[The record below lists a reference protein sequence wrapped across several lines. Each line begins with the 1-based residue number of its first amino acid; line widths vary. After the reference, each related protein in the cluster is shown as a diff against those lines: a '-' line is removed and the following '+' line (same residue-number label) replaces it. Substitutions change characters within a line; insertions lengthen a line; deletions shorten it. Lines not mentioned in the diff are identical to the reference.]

1 MSMTS
6 PLQPAR
12 ETRFVDVSTGSK
24 VRYTHNLNL
33 REPFEAT
40 ILEVKENWGQ
50 HAIPA
55 HIFRRDGNLD
65 AELMP
70 ADGTWRVEVLVDSK
84 IMAPAAESPNV
95 LHGSRRPSDI
105 TAIQF
110 RGGIDS
116 AQEVI
121 QFGAGKVNSSW
132 RSSDAQN
139 VEAIVISKATGDDAI
154 VPGNYLVIENGVAS
168 VYTPEAFGDT
178 FDVDGGQTFDG
189 IQ

>member
-1 MSMTS
+1 MTT
-6 PLQPAR
+6 PLQPQR
-12 ETRFVDVSTGSK
+12 ETRFLDVATGSK
-24 VRYTHNLNL
+24 VRYSHNLNL
-33 REPFEAT
+33 LPPFEAT
-40 ILEVKENWGQ
+40 VLEVKDNWGQ

-55 HIFRRDGNLD
+55 HIFRRENSLD

-95 LHGSRRPSDI
+95 LHGARRPSDI

-132 RSSDAQN
+132 NRGDAQN
-139 VEAIVISKATGDDAI
+139 VEAIVISKATGDELI
-154 VPGNYLVIENGVAS
+154 VAGNYLVIEGGVPT
-168 VYTPEAFGDT
+168 VYSPEAFGNI
-178 FDVDGGQTFDG
+178 FDIDGGQTFDG
-189 IQ
+189 LT